1 MQPQKFLISAAL
13 TLTCVL
19 PLAQAEDWYAETFI
33 AGVLGSENG
42 SRLSTSSTAVSSI
55 GLRGGYKLNPN
66 LSLEVEGQR
75 GLDGDENRLVLGLTG
90 DIDLNAAYAL
100 YGKYSL
106 PVSERISVHARAGLA
121 STEYRAELESGLKFK
136 ENSQGFAIGVGT
148 ELGLTD
154 TLYLRGDVT
163 QYDTDARDSTAIS
176 VGAGVRF

>member
-1 MQPQKFLISAAL
+1 MQPRNFLISATL
-13 TLTCVL
+13 TLTCFL
-19 PLAQAEDWYAETFI
+19 PFAQAENWYAETFI
-33 AGVLGSENG
+33 AGVLGNDDG
-42 SRLSTSSTAVSSI
+42 GRLTPNSTAVSSI